1 MGPEHRTSAR
11 RSVEQPVLIRSAE
24 GVVIGQCTMLDVS
37 PGGARLTL
45 EGDVAVPELFTLLLS
60 KLDGKLKRHCV
71 VSWREDSQ
79 VGVRFVTADYFVSSL
94 ITCACAAVMR
104 RISARAVRGG
114 V

>member
-1 MGPEHRTSAR
+1 MMGAEHRKSAR

-24 GVVIGQCTMLDVS
+24 GTIIGQCTMLDVS

-71 VSWREDSQ
+71 VSWRKDSQ
-79 VGVRFVTADYFVSSL
+79 VGVRFVTAEDFVSS
-94 ITCACAAVMR
+94 IIA
-104 RISARAVRGG
+104 SA
-114 V
+114 